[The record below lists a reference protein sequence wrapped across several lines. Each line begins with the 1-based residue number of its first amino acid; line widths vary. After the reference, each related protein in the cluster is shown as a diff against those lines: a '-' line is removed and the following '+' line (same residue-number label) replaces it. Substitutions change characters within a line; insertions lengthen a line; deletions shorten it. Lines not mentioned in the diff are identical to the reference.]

1 MELAESDEL
10 TEFTADELSA
20 VIRDDGGSSIG
31 KRLSCLLDDDLGV
44 SGPHGGKE
52 FPGHGIAAVSVD
64 NAAHV
69 VEGTRD
75 LDVSEVDVPVLVGF
89 GRLLET
95 IASPGVGWR
104 WPGQLHFLTKANI
117 RLRGRPGEVGGRRF
131 LSMPTAH
138 LVIAKIRYLECSA
151 AKLCDDPNVT
161 VGDLGRPTG
170 THCGR

>member
-104 WPGQLHFLTKANI
+104 WPGQQTFLFEHSVDS
-117 RLRGRPGEVGGRRF
+117 GRAYCHDIFIHHHKGQSAVADSRVFSGVVDNSPAF
-131 LSMPTAH
+131 LGS
-138 LVIAKIRYLECSA
+138 
-151 AKLCDDPNVT
+151 DP
-161 VGDLGRPTG
+161 
-170 THCGR
+170 